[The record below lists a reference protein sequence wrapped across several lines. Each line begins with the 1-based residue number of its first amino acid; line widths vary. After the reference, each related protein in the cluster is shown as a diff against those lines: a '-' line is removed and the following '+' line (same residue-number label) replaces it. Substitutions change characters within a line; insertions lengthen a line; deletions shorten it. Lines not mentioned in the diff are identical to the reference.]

1 MSAAPALLLAILVVA
16 CSGDEAATKP
26 SPAAK
31 PPAAASPQGA
41 AASAVPARPGFAKR
55 RALIAQGKAA
65 FGTGD
70 WDTCARLFE
79 AAHSWADAARC
90 AAHTRDAD
98 RGFDDVRRALA
109 HNPRE
114 LDKLRDDADLVA
126 LHRDRRWQPLIGE
139 ATAKL
144 AAYRST
150 VNVELEQLARTTAPR
165 RAPGAPVPGDE
176 PAAGPAVEPVIEPA
190 AGAAVFSARR
200 ARVAEI
206 LAAGGAAIADDY
218 LHAAV
223 VYYRADTGEDAERSH
238 QLALAALE
246 RDPES
251 DDAKWLVAATEDR
264 RLKHAGK
271 PQKYGTQFVISQGN
285 RVLWNIDPSVSDSER
300 ERWSVPSLAE
310 AIAGDAET
318 AAAVRVGEPQ
328 H

>member
-1 MSAAPALLLAILVVA
+1 MSAASALLLAIMLAA

-26 SPAAK
+26 SPATK
-31 PPAAASPQGA
+31 VPAATKAPA
-41 AASAVPARPGFAKR
+41 APPARPGFAKR

-90 AAHTRDAD
+90 AGHTRDAD

-114 LDKLRDDADLVA
+114 LDKLRDDADLIA
-126 LHRDRRWQPLIGE
+126 LRRDRRWQPLISE
-139 ATAKL
+139 ATSKL

-150 VNVELEQLARTTAPR
+150 VNVELEQLARITAPR
-165 RAPGAPVPGDE
+165 RAPGDGGEPAGGPPVEPTLE
-176 PAAGPAVEPVIEPA
+176 PAAS
-190 AGAAVFSARR
+190 AAVFSARR

-206 LAAGGAAIADDY
+206 LAAGGAKIADDY

-223 VYYRADTGEDAERSH
+223 VYYRADTGEDAVRSH
-238 QLALAALE
+238 DLALTALE

-264 RLKHAGK
+264 RLRHAGK

-318 AAAVRVGEPQ
+318 TAAARVGEPQ
-328 H
+328 R